1 MKTSTKTLSGALLA
15 SLILCVILFSFQS
28 CKKNDAS
35 QSKTLRS
42 NFTGYQG
49 AFPAALLYPIP
60 NTIST
65 NLTAYWTFAS
75 TAYDLSGNLLSGV
88 VHTVAHANDRLGHV
102 NGAYSFNG
110 TTSYVQVADTAAL
123 RLDSTDFT
131 LNSWVYLTS
140 YNSSNGS
147 VILGKRIAGAN
158 NGYDWSISGLGAPTA
173 GLLTFGPGGTG
184 VNAIGTKVITLNAWH
199 MVTSIYKLSTHTLS
213 IYIDGVFD
221 NATTGVLSPN
231 GTISADL
238 FIGEDN
244 PGLGTSYSLTGSLS
258 DIRIYS
264 RAIDTAEIHHLYIV
278 PTAPTSGIVAFWPLT
293 RTATDI
299 SGNGHNS
306 SAHAN
311 LNTATDRLTNSHGA
325 YKFNGTSSYIEI
337 PDASSLRLDSTDFT
351 LNAWVNI
358 SAYNSGNGSVIISKR
373 IAGSNNGYDWSI
385 SGLGAPT
392 AGFLTFGPGGTG
404 VNAIGTTVIGLNG
417 WHMVTSVYKF
427 STKTLSIY
435 IDGVFDN
442 STTGV
447 LSPNALISADL
458 YLGEDNPALGTGY
471 FYNGALNDVRIYNR
485 AVSTTEINQLLN
497 ALN

>member
-199 MVTSIYKLSTHTLS
+199 MVTSIYKL
-213 IYIDGVFD
+213 
-221 NATTGVLSPN
+221 
-231 GTISADL
+231 
-238 FIGEDN
+238 
-244 PGLGTSYSLTGSLS
+244 
-258 DIRIYS
+258 
-264 RAIDTAEIHHLYIV
+264 
-278 PTAPTSGIVAFWPLT
+278 
-293 RTATDI
+293 
-299 SGNGHNS
+299 
-306 SAHAN
+306 
-311 LNTATDRLTNSHGA
+311 
-325 YKFNGTSSYIEI
+325 
-337 PDASSLRLDSTDFT
+337 
-351 LNAWVNI
+351 
-358 SAYNSGNGSVIISKR
+358 
-373 IAGSNNGYDWSI
+373 
-385 SGLGAPT
+385 
-392 AGFLTFGPGGTG
+392 
-404 VNAIGTTVIGLNG
+404 
-417 WHMVTSVYKF
+417 
-427 STKTLSIY
+427 
-435 IDGVFDN
+435 
-442 STTGV
+442 
-447 LSPNALISADL
+447 
-458 YLGEDNPALGTGY
+458 
-471 FYNGALNDVRIYNR
+471 
-485 AVSTTEINQLLN
+485 
-497 ALN
+497 